1 MAFGANTSEPAM
13 VNTEPLHHPTGGYEL
28 WIIISVATQ
37 PTSEAG

>member
-28 WIIISVATQ
+28 PDNYFRHYAANI
-37 PTSEAG
+37 